1 MLIFLMCKSNE
12 RHLPHYPL
20 KTIIFAHMFGETID
34 FLQELTLTER
44 NNGLSTL
51 LLLAT
56 LLGISLL
63 GLSLL
68 TTPNLLFRITSDFF
82 KMAWKDNEFSENLR
96 MRSTTSVALIGNFV
110 LSLGLCFFLLVS
122 RNTSPFYALVF
133 AVLSVVGLIVIQQL
147 GFRIIVFTAGE
158 KSFSPI
164 ISLMTRHIWKFS
176 GLVFLFL
183 SLAWILNQQGH
194 EYFRLIFLTT
204 FGITLIIRW
213 LKGLIFALRRRVSW
227 YYFILYLCT
236 LEILPVVL
244 VVFWLISKFRVI

>member
-12 RHLPHYPL
+12 RHLPHYPF
-20 KTIIFAHMFGETID
+20 KTIIFANMFGETVD
-34 FLQELTLTER
+34 FLHELALTER
-44 NNGLSTL
+44 NNSLSTL

-68 TTPNLLFRITSDFF
+68 TTPNLLGRVTGDFF

-96 MRSTTSVALIGNFV
+96 MRATTSFALLGNFI
-110 LSLGLCFFLLVS
+110 LSLGLCVFLLVS
-122 RNTSPFYALVF
+122 KNTTPFYALVF
-133 AVLSVVGLIVIQQL
+133 TILSVGSLLLIQQM

-194 EYFRLIFLTT
+194 AYFRLIFLSI

-244 VVFWLISKFRVI
+244 VIHWLILKFRVI